1 MGIFLCFR
9 LYGPLVAWGDVAVG
23 ERRPV
28 LSSPSKS
35 GVLGLVAA
43 ALRIKRDDPDALAA
57 LGSQYGFAS
66 RVDLPGN
73 LMMDFHT
80 AQVASGSAVRKARKG
95 GLVIVS
101 RREELSIPPHE
112 LSTSLTQR
120 FYWSDAA
127 AVACLWSL
135 GPEARWKL
143 EQLQAALRRPGF
155 VLFLGRKSCPLA
167 LPTSPILVTANNPVA
182 ALETVR
188 FDIDSFLAPLLSQAP
203 KVKPR
208 FYWEGDWADLV
219 PQETV
224 HRRDRVQSRARWQF
238 ADRVEHVSTGSR
250 GAHVPE
256 QG

>member
-1 MGIFLCFR
+1 M
-9 LYGPLVAWGDVAVG
+9 
-23 ERRPV
+23 
-28 LSSPSKS
+28 
-35 GVLGLVAA
+35 
-43 ALRIKRDDPDALAA
+43 
-57 LGSQYGFAS
+57 S
-66 RVDLPGN
+66 RG
-73 LMMDFHT
+73 
-80 AQVASGSAVRKARKG
+80 
-95 GLVIVS
+95 
-101 RREELSIPPHE
+101 EELSIPPHE

-120 FYWSDAA
+120 FYRSDAA

-167 LPTSPILVTANNPVA
+167 VPTSPILVTANNPVA

-208 FYWEGDWADLV
+208 FYWEGDWPDLV